1 MPPIRSIVSIARAAR
16 NVEAECEL
24 VLRSLPLWFA
34 QEDSLLEY
42 VRGTSHLPTFVST
55 EANVVNGFVSLQ
67 QHFPQSFE
75 IVCVAVHAASR
86 GRGIGRALLEHA
98 SGWASEHG
106 GRFLQVKTIAASHPS
121 PEYAQTRAFYESVGF
136 APLEVFPTL
145 WTAKH
150 PCLQLVKHLHN
161 EAHQTFGAPNAH
173 RR

>member
-1 MPPIRSIVSIARAAR
+1 MSIVRAAR

-24 VLRSLPLWFA
+24 VLRSLPMWFG

-42 VRGTSHLPTFVST
+42 ARGTSHLPAFVST
-55 EANVVNGFVSLQ
+55 EANTVNGFVTLQ

-86 GRGIGRALLEHA
+86 GRGIGRVLLEHA
-98 SGWASEHG
+98 SAWACAQG
-106 GRFLQVKTIAASHPS
+106 GQFLQVKTVAASHPS

-136 APLEVFPTL
+136 APIEVFPTL
-145 WTAKH
+145 WSAKH

-161 EAHQTFGAPNAH
+161 VA
-173 RR
+173 